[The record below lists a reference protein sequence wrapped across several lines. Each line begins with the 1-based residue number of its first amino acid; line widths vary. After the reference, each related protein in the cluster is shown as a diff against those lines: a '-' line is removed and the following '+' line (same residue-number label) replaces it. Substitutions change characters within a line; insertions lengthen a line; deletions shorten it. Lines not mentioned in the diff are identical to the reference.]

1 MRKTEV
7 GTMRKLIRIGL
18 AVFVLV
24 VGGLA
29 LFSYWNGQSATDRT
43 ELLPQGTTGSAGT
56 IDIAKARERGA
67 DVAGKAAAAT
77 ARVEESVAEA
87 ALTTKIKAK
96 MALDDHVR
104 ARAIDVTTMGTTV
117 RLEGKVRSNEERERA
132 VTLARETAGVTHVID
147 QLVIAR

>member
-1 MRKTEV
+1 
-7 GTMRKLIRIGL
+7 MRKLIRIGL
-18 AVFVLV
+18 AAFVLI

-29 LFSYWNGQSATDRT
+29 LFSYWNGQPATNSWSG
-43 ELLPQGTTGSAGT
+43 LHPQGTTGSSGT
-56 IDIAKARERGA
+56 IDIARARERGA
-67 DVAGKAAAAT
+67 EVAGKAAAAT

-104 ARAIDVTTMGTTV
+104 ARAIDVTTVGTTV
-117 RLEGKVRSNEERERA
+117 TLEGKVRSNEERERA

-147 QLVIAR
+147 QLVITR

>member
-1 MRKTEV
+1 
-7 GTMRKLIRIGL
+7 MRKLIRIGL
-18 AVFVLV
+18 AVFVLI

-29 LFSYWNGQSATDRT
+29 LFSYWNGQSATDST
-43 ELLPQGTTGSAGT
+43 SELLPQGTTGSAGT
-56 IDIAKARERGA
+56 IDISKARERGA
-67 DVAGKAAAAT
+67 EVAGKAAAAT
-77 ARVEESVAEA
+77 ARIEESVAEA

-117 RLEGKVRSNEERERA
+117 RLEGKVRSNEERERT

-147 QLVIAR
+147 QLVITR